1 MQIQMYHKNLCS
13 QVSKLQNFVKR
24 YLKWTLGPTEA
35 LSGWRKC
42 LFAICLSDPM
52 LSSAIYLSIYRSV
65 DQVNGRSWRWPNF
78 LWDQQIKLSKSSS
91 SSSGHASILA
101 RTPPIDLFLS
111 FAQTFYQ
118 PTCPISLTTAY
129 AVILLNRLIWTGM
142 PISILSNCF
151 VSLIKYIKCFI
162 WVVVVVNCSACLPS
176 IPMIRVRIPLKFTFL
191 VKFLLLR
198 TKINKKRLWLVHF

>member
-111 FAQTFYQ
+111 FKLCVGKSTHFIRALNTFGA
-118 PTCPISLTTAY
+118 LTKMTTIIIA
-129 AVILLNRLIWTGM
+129 
-142 PISILSNCF
+142 
-151 VSLIKYIKCFI
+151 
-162 WVVVVVNCSACLPS
+162 
-176 IPMIRVRIPLKFTFL
+176 
-191 VKFLLLR
+191 
-198 TKINKKRLWLVHF
+198 